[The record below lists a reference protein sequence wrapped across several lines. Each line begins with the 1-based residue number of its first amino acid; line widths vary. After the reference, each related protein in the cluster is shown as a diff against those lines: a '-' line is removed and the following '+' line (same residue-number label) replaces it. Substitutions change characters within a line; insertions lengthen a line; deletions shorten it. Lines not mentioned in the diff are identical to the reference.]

1 MKVLSID
8 VGIKNLAYCLFDLN
22 TLTNSYEIVLWN
34 VINLCGNEPNC
45 TADLC
50 KQKAK
55 YINDKSTLCLCLKH
69 AKKSTYILPTA
80 DLSIKKI
87 KKMSKEK
94 LCELVRKHSILL
106 KPSDAKKEDIL
117 KTVLDFFNEKMLQ
130 SSATSSA
137 NDLNLIQIGVA
148 MKKAFDIEFVNHITT
163 IEQIVIENQIS
174 PIANRMKSLQ
184 GMIAQYFIMHDITKI
199 DFVSAANKLK
209 GVSPLNPLSAED
221 VTSNK
226 GTPVPSSYA
235 FRKKEGIR
243 ITLQMLEKD
252 EKHKKWLAH
261 FKTHK
266 KKDDLA
272 DAFLQGNWFLF
283 KK

>member
-45 TADLC
+45 TVDSC

-55 YINDKSTLCLCLKH
+55 YVNDKSTLCLCLKH

-80 DLSIKKI
+80 ELSLKKI

-94 LCELVRKHSILL
+94 LSALVKDYTIHL
-106 KPSDAKKEDIL
+106 KPTDAKKEDIL
-117 KTVLDFFNEKMLQ
+117 KTVLEFFNEKMLQ

-148 MKKAFDIEFVNHITT
+148 MKKAFDIEFTNHIAT

-199 DFVSAANKLK
+199 DFVSAGNKLK
-209 GVSPLNPLSAED
+209 VGDTPKPPTKTNTSDITLS
-221 VTSNK
+221 S
-226 GTPVPSSYA
+226 SSYSL
-235 FRKKEGIR
+235 RKKEGIR

-252 EKHKKWLAH
+252 DKHKKWLTH

>member
-1 MKVLSID
+1 MKLLSID
-8 VGIKNLAYCLFDLN
+8 VGIKNLAYCLFDDGV
-22 TLTNSYEIVLWN
+22 IVLWD
-34 VINLCGNEPNC
+34 VINLCGAPSNC
-45 TADLC
+45 SKC
-50 KQKAK
+50 KKLSK
-55 YINDKSTLCLCLKH
+55 YTHSITGEHYCLKH
-69 AKKSTYILPTA
+69 AKSSTFILPTA

-94 LCELVRKHSILL
+94 LFALIKEHTIHL
-106 KPSDAKKEDIL
+106 KPTDTKKEDIL
-117 KTVLDFFNEKMLQ
+117 KTVIAYFDEKMLQ
-130 SSATSSA
+130 TVATSSA
-137 NDLNLIQIGVA
+137 NDFDLIQLGVA
-148 MKKAFDIEFVNHITT
+148 MRKAFDLNFVNHIKT
-163 IEQIVIENQIS
+163 IDQIVIENQIS

-199 DFVSAANKLK
+199 DFVSASNKLK
-209 GVSPLNPLSAED
+209 VGDTPKPPSETN
-221 VTSNK
+221 TS
-226 GTPVPSSYA
+226 GAIPSPSSYA

-243 ITLQMLEKD
+243 VTLQLLEKD

>member
-1 MKVLSID
+1 
-8 VGIKNLAYCLFDLN
+8 
-22 TLTNSYEIVLWN
+22 
-34 VINLCGNEPNC
+34 
-45 TADLC
+45 
-50 KQKAK
+50 
-55 YINDKSTLCLCLKH
+55 
-69 AKKSTYILPTA
+69 
-80 DLSIKKI
+80 
-87 KKMSKEK
+87 MSKEK
-94 LCELVRKHSILL
+94 LSELIRKHSILL

-117 KTVLDFFNEKMLQ
+117 KTVLEFFNEKMLQ

-209 GVSPLNPLSAED
+209 GVTPLNPLSAED
-221 VTSNK
+221 ITSNK
-226 GTPVPSSYA
+226 ETPAPSSYA

-252 EKHKKWLAH
+252 DKHKKWLTH

>member
-34 VINLCGNEPNC
+34 VINLCGDEPNC

-55 YINDKSTLCLCLKH
+55 YVNDKSTLCLCLKH

-94 LCELVRKHSILL
+94 LSELVRKHIILL
-106 KPSDAKKEDIL
+106 KHSDAKKEDIL
-117 KTVLDFFNEKMLQ
+117 KTVLEFFNEKMLQ

-148 MKKAFDIEFVNHITT
+148 MKKAFDIEFVNHITS

-199 DFVSAANKLK
+199 DFVSASNKLK
-209 GVSPLNPLSAED
+209 VGDTPKPPSETN
-221 VTSNK
+221 TS
-226 GTPVPSSYA
+226 GAIPSPSSYA

-243 ITLQMLEKD
+243 VTLQLLEKD

>member
-55 YINDKSTLCLCLKH
+55 YVNDKNTLCLCLKH

-80 DLSIKKI
+80 DLSLKKI

-94 LCELVRKHSILL
+94 LSELVRKHSISL
-106 KPSDAKKEDIL
+106 KPTDAKKEDIL
-117 KTVLDFFNEKMLQ
+117 QTVLEFFNEKMLQ

-199 DFVSAANKLK
+199 DFVSASNKLK
-209 GVSPLNPLSAED
+209 GHD
-221 VTSNK
+221 SNE
-226 GTPVPSSYA
+226 GLDTDISSYSS
-235 FRKKEGIR
+235 RKKEGIR
-243 ITLQMLEKD
+243 ITLQLLEKD
-252 EKHKKWLAH
+252 EKHKKWLTY

-272 DAFLQGNWFLF
+272 DAFLQGNWFLN